1 MIIITGGAS
10 FDPARREAALKI
22 GTEHS
27 ARSRGEPGCVSHTC
41 TIDAE
46 DPNRLVFLELWEDM
60 AAVQRHFAVPEAG
73 RFVAELSALALT
85 RPDIRIFD
93 ASELPAP
100 F

>member
-1 MIIITGGAS
+1 MIIITGGAR
-10 FDPARREAALKI
+10 FDPAQREAALTI

-46 DPNRLVFLELWEDM
+46 DPNRLVFLELWQDM
-60 AAVQRHFAVPEAG
+60 AAVQQHFAVPASG
-73 RFVAELSALALT
+73 RFVAELSAIALEK
-85 RPDIRIFD
+85 PDIRIFAAD
-93 ASELPAP
+93 PLPAP